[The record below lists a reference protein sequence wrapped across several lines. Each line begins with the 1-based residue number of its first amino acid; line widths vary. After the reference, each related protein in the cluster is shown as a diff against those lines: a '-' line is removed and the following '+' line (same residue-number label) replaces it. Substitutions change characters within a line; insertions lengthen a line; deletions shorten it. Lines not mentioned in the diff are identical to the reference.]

1 MPNVKIRYPPATT
14 IPEGIVPL
22 RIFVRKQSFY
32 CSPCRR
38 ANKMKRRRCCWI
50 RRVAREERV
59 FSYCHDHSQHVAA
72 QKRAMLLVV
81 ELSTDKYTKTRMD
94 KRGYHDRFHRD
105 SGMGND
111 RLYHF
116 KPRLH
121 FRCKSINMMK
131 KQLRHR
137 SKRFSKEKLIAK
149 LIQFDGERIKTGIE
163 V

>member
-1 MPNVKIRYPPATT
+1 M
-14 IPEGIVPL
+14 EGIVPL

-32 CSPCRR
+32 SSPCRR

-59 FSYCHDHSQHVAA
+59 FSCCHEPTSHSQHLAA